1 MTITHFCAAFEILHG
16 GRSHQSLG
24 ADVLRELTTVLCQTK
39 LCLCNHAFLADGK
52 VQGAV
57 LIGSGYDYNFE
68 IEKISRPAILRLL
81 NFHFINCTW

>member
-1 MTITHFCAAFEILHG
+1 MLSALLLADWAALCHDPSPGAEL
-16 GRSHQSLG
+16 SKCYNSVLPNKNSSL
-24 ADVLRELTTVLCQTK
+24 K
-39 LCLCNHAFLADGK
+39 PSILADGK

>member
-1 MTITHFCAAFEILHG
+1 MIPAK
-16 GRSHQSLG
+16 
-24 ADVLRELTTVLCQTK
+24 ELSAPSVTTVFCQTT
-39 LCLCNHAFLADGK
+39 LCLQNHAFVADGK

>member
-1 MTITHFCAAFEILHG
+1 MPATQGAVCA
-16 GRSHQSLG
+16 
-24 ADVLRELTTVLCQTK
+24 V
-39 LCLCNHAFLADGK
+39 DGK

-57 LIGSGYDYNFE
+57 LIGSGYDYKAE